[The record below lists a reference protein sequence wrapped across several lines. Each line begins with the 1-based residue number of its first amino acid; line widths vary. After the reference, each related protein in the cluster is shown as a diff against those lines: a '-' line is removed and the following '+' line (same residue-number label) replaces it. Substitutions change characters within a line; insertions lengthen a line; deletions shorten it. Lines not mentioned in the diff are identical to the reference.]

1 MVEVG
6 VDLPREEGEVG
17 EFPQVVVGELE
28 FPQVGEV
35 VGELLPQEEGAAGEE
50 LPQLGLWH

>member
-1 MVEVG
+1 MG

-17 EFPQVVVGELE
+17 EFPQVVVG
-28 FPQVGEV
+28 

-50 LPQLGLWH
+50 LPQLGSWH